1 MKKIIFLFGF
11 FISTVGFAQINSFN
25 ETTQLLNKPHGKPV
39 LQINAGVEYNYYYP
53 DYADVWRE
61 ISVSCYA
68 KKSDINKNIIASG
81 SVLYDYKN
89 DSVGCVLQKCSCSS
103 SNSYLIDC
111 ENPDTAQFTMVG
123 LSGYIE
129 DEKLQNNQTVSEIIS
144 LNNGFADSCQSRIF
158 DYRNT
163 IGVRFSIVEN
173 CEIKFPFIKQGNDYK
188 QILVKEKTKT
198 LMPYGNADGDF
209 RSMVV
214 EIVLDYDTDN
224 PKKFVISNEAYKC
237 EFDYNKILF
246 YEYNWSAG
254 PEEKY
259 LYSVS
264 TFNQLFNFHGDLYSV
279 MIPETEIIGFIG
291 YLPNPYERDSIYYGN
306 LCFATPN
313 RVLLNKQI
321 ICRNKELV
329 EKLTCFDAK
338 IKFVAVNKND
348 AVSNYDSTLFL
359 LKSKSSCAMEN
370 CLTDFRIIMSMGY
383 DLYDISLELEFRDG
397 DVFIVKNYLDAFE
410 LK

>member
-53 DYADVWRE
+53 GYADVWRE

-129 DEKLQNNQTVSEIIS
+129 DEKLHENQTVSEIIS
-144 LNNGFADSCQSRIF
+144 LNNGFADSCQSRII
-158 DYRNT
+158 DYKNT

-173 CEIKFPFIKQGNDYK
+173 CDIKFPYIRQGNDYK

-214 EIVLDYDTDN
+214 EIVLDYDTDH
-224 PKKFVISNEAYKC
+224 PKKFVISNEAYEC
-237 EFDYNKILF
+237 IFDYDQILF
-246 YEYNWSAG
+246 TERNWSAG
-254 PEEKY
+254 PDHRY
-259 LYSVS
+259 QYSVT
-264 TFNQLFNFHGDLYSV
+264 TFEPLMEFLGQVYKVKLPDSN
-279 MIPETEIIGFIG
+279 ITGFIG
-291 YLPNPYERDSIYYGN
+291 YYSGYWFDEESVPGILTFTDG
-306 LCFATPN
+306 T
-313 RVLLNKQI
+313 RVLLKKNI
-321 ICRNKELV
+321 ICNNPEIAK
-329 EKLTCFDAK
+329 KLIWTDPI
-338 IKFVAVNKND
+338 IKFKPKYIND
-348 AVSNYDSTLFL
+348 EVSKYDSLLFVL
-359 LKSKSSCAMEN
+359 NSKPNCSTVD
-370 CLTDFRIIMSMGY
+370 CLTDFSIV
-383 DLYDISLELEFRDG
+383 LYLIETGEDISLELEFRDG
-397 DVFIVKNYLDAFE
+397 DVFIVKNYMNAFQ
-410 LK
+410 LR